1 MRCLEHRF
9 AFLSSRKSW
18 NHCCSAI
25 ESTTR
30 TASKLSGRQ
39 GDPVGRGTLI
49 ILLIMSAVSWYII
62 FTKLW
67 DQRRLRQGAK
77 VVEKQFWSSGSLKE
91 AVDRLPK
98 DNDFRAVAEDGL
110 RASAHHEGR
119 LTDRIDLHEWVTMS
133 LQRSVDSVN
142 SKMSNGLAFLA
153 TVGSTAPFVGLFGTV
168 WGILKALVNI
178 GVSGQASIDKVAGPV
193 GEALDHDGPRSV
205 RRRSGGHGL
214 QLAAAS

>member
-1 MRCLEHRF
+1 MEN
-9 AFLSSRKSW
+9 SVQVD
-18 NHCCSAI
+18 NPYGI
-25 ESTTR
+25 E
-30 TASKLSGRQ
+30 ALWQQ
-39 GDPVGRGTLI
+39 GDIVARGTLCL
-49 ILLIMSAVSWYII
+49 LLIMSAVSWYII

-67 DQRRLRQGAK
+67 DQRRLKQGAK

-168 WGILKALVNI
+168 WGILNALVSI
-178 GVSGQASIDKVAGPV
+178 GVSGQA
-193 GEALDHDGPRSV
+193 RSTRWRV
-205 RRRSGGHGL
+205 PSVKRS
-214 QLAAAS
+214 S